1 MEQPF
6 EIISERVR
14 EYRRFNA
21 SGTQITA
28 RLKPPSI
35 IEPEAESDLE
45 ASPVSEPEAQ
55 SENEP
60 EPKSSSV
67 YDPVNHFL
75 DSVNALFNYA
85 LENVRASDMVGVT
98 IRNEDNQADKAIGF
112 SFRRRDQIAGDVIW
126 SLFEKV
132 SQSNARFNA
141 LDKLVVEVQVVKMPV
156 GFGRNKNALTT
167 KGRPVSELA
176 HLKRSIVRV
185 EAEENCLAHALI
197 IAIAKLTNDSNYK
210 AYRQGRKIAPVVQHL
225 LQTTGINLTNGGSI
239 PELTQFQDHFAE
251 YRIVV
256 YDGLHCNEIMFD
268 GQTNSAKRIN
278 LLYDDVTKHYHVIN
292 SLTGAMAKRYVCK
305 ACNKGCVEGTRHTCD
320 QTCSDCLA
328 SPPCDASGVRIPCNE
343 CNRHFRSQTCFNNHK
358 QQSKANQKSVCQ
370 SKRCCETCRGLIN
383 RRRKHECNMRFC
395 STCRQNK
402 EIGHLCYMKP
412 VEDVVTASDK
422 VLFVFYDFETTQDTR
437 ISDTATQHVPN
448 LVCIQQFCSECENVE
463 DIEQDCPRCGTR
475 KHTFWEAD
483 PVGDL
488 LSYLCERR
496 PWVNKVIAIAHNAK
510 AYDLHFILNRAI
522 LLKWTPDLIMNGL
535 KIMSMRFEHM
545 IFLDSV
551 CYMPLPLRKLP
562 DAFGLSATK
571 SWYPHFFNTAQNRNY
586 IGPIPDVTMYGVDEM
601 SEAERIEFLTWYK
614 GQADNVFDNR
624 QVLESYCQDDVAVL
638 RQACQIFRRELMTV
652 GHIDVFLESITI
664 ASACNKVFRKRFLKP
679 DIIGLIPTSGYTG
692 NVNYSKKSI
701 MWLTHVERSNNCTII
716 HGRRGREHRLP
727 ELPHLSVD
735 GYCPITKKV
744 YEFLGCYFHGHTC
757 MPFRDIETLG
767 GDTLSERYEQ
777 TMARLEQITGA
788 GYEVETMWE
797 CQFEQDI
804 LAHHPE
810 LETLP
815 ALQQSPLNTRDA
827 LYGGRTEAMRLHY
840 KVRDGESI
848 QYVDV
853 MSLYPYICKYFKF
866 PVGHPT
872 IYIGDECRDIAAML
886 QKEGLIKCL
895 IMPPKQ
901 LYHPVLPFKCNN
913 KLLFCLCRSCAIE
926 MNGANE
932 CTHDTVRERALVG
945 TWVIDEVRLAV
956 SKGYRIVKVYE
967 VYEYAVTQYDR
978 QGDEGGLFVEYIN
991 TFLKLKAEAS
1001 GYPVWVSSSEDEDRF
1016 INAFYMSE
1024 GILLDKNEIRPNA
1037 AKRALAKL
1045 CLNSFWGKLTEKN
1058 NRTKSKMITDPR
1070 ELYRFLVTPG
1080 IEVVN
1085 LMFASDQV
1093 CWASWRYA
1101 EDEKIPNLR
1110 HTNEVIG
1117 AYVTTGARIHLYKYL
1132 DKLQERALYCDT
1144 DSVLYIQDD
1153 DKPALIQCGD
1163 NLGDMTNEL
1172 KPNEFIHEFVSGGP
1186 KNYAY
1191 KISNRDASKEPKT
1204 VCKVRG
1210 ITLNYTAIQVVKF
1223 DVLKQMILRGEPD
1236 VVMVHTEKKIK
1247 RKRKLEGCVS
1257 IITEPEDKMYRISFF
1272 KRRRLADNTSLPFG
1286 YK

>member
-35 IEPEAESDLE
+35 VEPEAESDLE

-126 SLFEKV
+126 SLFEQV

-185 EAEENCLAHALI
+185 EAEENCLAL
-197 IAIAKLTNDSNYK
+197 
-210 AYRQGRKIAPVVQHL
+210 
-225 LQTTGINLTNGGSI
+225 
-239 PELTQFQDHFAE
+239 
-251 YRIVV
+251 
-256 YDGLHCNEIMFD
+256 
-268 GQTNSAKRIN
+268 
-278 LLYDDVTKHYHVIN
+278 
-292 SLTGAMAKRYVCK
+292 
-305 ACNKGCVEGTRHTCD
+305 
-320 QTCSDCLA
+320 
-328 SPPCDASGVRIPCNE
+328 
-343 CNRHFRSQTCFNNHK
+343 
-358 QQSKANQKSVCQ
+358 
-370 SKRCCETCRGLIN
+370 
-383 RRRKHECNMRFC
+383 
-395 STCRQNK
+395 
-402 EIGHLCYMKP
+402 
-412 VEDVVTASDK
+412 
-422 VLFVFYDFETTQDTR
+422 
-437 ISDTATQHVPN
+437 
-448 LVCIQQFCSECENVE
+448 
-463 DIEQDCPRCGTR
+463 
-475 KHTFWEAD
+475 
-483 PVGDL
+483 
-488 LSYLCERR
+488 
-496 PWVNKVIAIAHNAK
+496 
-510 AYDLHFILNRAI
+510 
-522 LLKWTPDLIMNGL
+522 
-535 KIMSMRFEHM
+535 
-545 IFLDSV
+545 
-551 CYMPLPLRKLP
+551 
-562 DAFGLSATK
+562 
-571 SWYPHFFNTAQNRNY
+571 
-586 IGPIPDVTMYGVDEM
+586 
-601 SEAERIEFLTWYK
+601 
-614 GQADNVFDNR
+614 
-624 QVLESYCQDDVAVL
+624 
-638 RQACQIFRRELMTV
+638 
-652 GHIDVFLESITI
+652 
-664 ASACNKVFRKRFLKP
+664 
-679 DIIGLIPTSGYTG
+679 
-692 NVNYSKKSI
+692 
-701 MWLTHVERSNNCTII
+701 
-716 HGRRGREHRLP
+716 
-727 ELPHLSVD
+727 
-735 GYCPITKKV
+735 
-744 YEFLGCYFHGHTC
+744 
-757 MPFRDIETLG
+757 
-767 GDTLSERYEQ
+767 
-777 TMARLEQITGA
+777 
-788 GYEVETMWE
+788 
-797 CQFEQDI
+797 
-804 LAHHPE
+804 
-810 LETLP
+810 
-815 ALQQSPLNTRDA
+815 
-827 LYGGRTEAMRLHY
+827 
-840 KVRDGESI
+840 
-848 QYVDV
+848 
-853 MSLYPYICKYFKF
+853 
-866 PVGHPT
+866 
-872 IYIGDECRDIAAML
+872 
-886 QKEGLIKCL
+886 
-895 IMPPKQ
+895 
-901 LYHPVLPFKCNN
+901 
-913 KLLFCLCRSCAIE
+913 
-926 MNGANE
+926 
-932 CTHDTVRERALVG
+932 
-945 TWVIDEVRLAV
+945 DEVRLAV

-1132 DKLQERALYCDT
+1132 DNLQERALYCDT

-1191 KISNRDASKEPKT
+1191 KISNTDASKEPKT

-1257 IITEPEDKMYRISFF
+1257 IITEPEDKKYRISFF